1 MLWTTEKET
10 LFIAE
15 KSAWFGKEVP
25 DILQVIDVSEG
36 TINNVIEFSQDG
48 VPDGVFFVTGT
59 LQVEGPQRMGFKFT
73 GAQYRSRRQE
83 S

>member
-25 DILQVIDVSEG
+25 DIFQVIDVSSKS
-36 TINNVIEFSQDG
+36 INNVIELAEEG
-48 VPDGVFFVTGT
+48 APDGAFYVTGS
-59 LQVEGPQRMGFKFT
+59 LQVKPVHGMRG
-73 GAQYRSRRQE
+73 SRDYSR
-83 S
+83 